1 MGLEGTVA
9 INMKTGMLKNLVL
22 ILASTATLLFAGV
35 ATAAPRP
42 NYLITCLLTD
52 SPVEGCPK
60 HVDFQPGGAVLPR
73 KLPAHELAPV
83 GLEIHGTI
91 AMEGG
96 GHPVALHEVV
106 IDVDKD
112 VAVEANGLPACRRQ
126 LLEGR
131 GMSAARHLCR
141 AAIVG
146 SGVAHVGLA
155 SSETTLEAPLTLFN
169 GGTSGG
175 ETRLLVHTAIG
186 TPNPVPVVS
195 SVKVQRM
202 DPGLHTVWRIP
213 GILGGDGSLL
223 DFKLKVERRFI
234 REGIE
239 RSYLSARCPDGAFR
253 VNVPDVLFRNDARVP
268 GLENATSLK
277 GAFALPCTPV
287 P

>member
-1 MGLEGTVA
+1 MTVSVVTNA
-9 INMKTGMLKNLVL
+9 DAEHY
-22 ILASTATLLFAGV
+22 AS
-35 ATAAPRP
+35 
-42 NYLITCLLTD
+42 ICLRLTPLD
-52 SPVEGCPK
+52 PGCSDQVE
-60 HVDFQPGGAVLPR
+60 FQPGGAVIPK
-73 KLPAHELAPV
+73 KLPAHEFAPV

-112 VAVEANGLPACRRQ
+112 VAVDANGLPACRRQ

-155 SSETTLEAPLTLFN
+155 SSETTLKAPLTLFN
-169 GGTSGG
+169 GDTSGG

-186 TPNPVPVVS
+186 TPNPVAVVS

-202 DPGLHTVWRIP
+202 DTGLHTVWRIP
-213 GILGGDGSLL
+213 RILDGDGSLL

-239 RSYLSARCPDGAFR
+239 HSYLSAKCPDGVFR
-253 VNVPDVLFRNDARVP
+253 VNLPDVLFRNDAHAP
-268 GLENATSLK
+268 GLENAVSLK
-277 GAFALPCTPV
+277 GAFALPCFPTP
-287 P
+287 